1 MPIRSLDRL
10 LDSRNITYR
19 SYNHAPTYTAQETA
33 EVLHTTGY
41 EVAKSVL
48 LKVDDRFVIAVLPA
62 CEQVNLNQF
71 RKQIGAEE
79 IRLASENELQA
90 IAPMCDRGS
99 MPPIGNLFGLPVYVS
114 ISLAKDEV
122 ISFSGGTHTE
132 DIRMSYDDFE
142 WLVQPQLMDFT
153 SH

>member
-1 MPIRSLDRL
+1 MPIRSLDKL
-10 LDSRNITYR
+10 LDSRNIAYR
-19 SYNHAPTYTAQETA
+19 SYNHTPTYTAQETA

-41 EVAKSVL
+41 EVAKTVL
-48 LKVDDRFVIAVLPA
+48 LNVDDRFVIAVLPA

-71 RKQIGAEE
+71 RQQIGAEE
-79 IRLASENELQA
+79 IRLASEDELQA

-132 DIRMSYDDFE
+132 DIRMSYNDFE

>member
-1 MPIRSLDRL
+1 MPIRSLDKL

-19 SYNHAPTYTAQETA
+19 CYNHVPTYTAQETA

-48 LKVDDRFVIAVLPA
+48 LKVDHRFVIAVLPA
-62 CEQVNLNQF
+62 CQQINLERF

-79 IRLASENELQA
+79 IRLASENDLQT

-99 MPPIGNLFGLPVYVS
+99 IPPIGNLFGLPVYVS
-114 ISLAKDEV
+114 TSLARDEV

-132 DIRMSYDDFE
+132 DIRMSYNDFE

>member
-1 MPIRSLDRL
+1 
-10 LDSRNITYR
+10 
-19 SYNHAPTYTAQETA
+19 
-33 EVLHTTGY
+33 
-41 EVAKSVL
+41 VL
-48 LKVDDRFVIAVLPA
+48 LKLDDRFVIAVLPA
-62 CEQVNLNQF
+62 CEQINLSQF
-71 RKQIGAEE
+71 RKQTGVEE

-114 ISLAKDEV
+114 ISLARDEV

>member
-19 SYNHAPTYTAQETA
+19 SYNHTPTYTAQETA

-48 LKVDDRFVIAVLPA
+48 LKVDDRFVMAVLPA
-62 CEQVNLNQF
+62 CEQVNLSQF
-71 RKQIGAEE
+71 RKQTGVEQ

-99 MPPIGNLFGLPVYVS
+99 IPPIGNLFGLPVYVS
-114 ISLAKDEV
+114 VSLARDEV